1 MKIDNDFVLYLFCFC
16 MVLFVGRII
25 FYIFKHF
32 LGIKWGVFFVVNIY
46 TETPIIDIKSII
58 TQYFGLAS
66 NPIVYDL
73 AILFS
78 AMIFLIFCYCI
89 LLLLFRK

>member
-1 MKIDNDFVLYLFCFC
+1 M
-16 MVLFVGRII
+16 
-25 FYIFKHF
+25 
-32 LGIKWGVFFVVNIY
+32 VNIY

-66 NPIVYDL
+66 NPIIYDL